1 MSRINLARLRKNA
14 LLDEEEPTSIA
25 VNVMHPGISA
35 ASGRVKTGSASN
47 ASMLN
52 SSVALAQQEREFHRA
67 VQPSSPI
74 SALLGAARQPLVM
87 APGGSG
93 GRERE
98 QPLIRKLQ
106 AAQKE
111 AKSPGRTLSSLS
123 SNTNSAVSNQ
133 AHGYGHARD
142 QNQRLGNLHDIEEE
156 EIIPETKEHERVRR
170 KELEAQK
177 ARIVAQM
184 VPGEM
189 DRKSPSPID
198 DDAENQPPQAPPKS
212 REREKTKASVNELGP
227 RTLKHV
233 FNSFFELN
241 SRRLKLVESQAS
253 WL

>member
-111 AKSPGRTLSSLS
+111 AKSPGRALGSLS
-123 SNTNSAVSNQ
+123 TNTNVVSNQ
-133 AHGYGHARD
+133 AHGYGHTRE
-142 QNQRLGNLHDIEEE
+142 QNQPLGNLQDIEEE
-156 EIIPETKEHERVRR
+156 DIIPETKEHERVRR

-189 DRKSPSPID
+189 DRKSPSPVD

-212 REREKTKASVNELGP
+212 REKEKAKASVNELGP
-227 RTLKHV
+227 RTLTH
-233 FNSFFELN
+233 FFQFVQRTEFF
-241 SRRLKLVESQAS
+241 
-253 WL
+253 